1 MTKEEPKTR
10 DRKMFSDLRSLCFL
24 RRGFQSLLRKNL
36 HGAID
41 RDADES
47 LFFAFAITVQALIRF
62 AAELFHISAG
72 DVAVKHGHT
81 LNPRLGSSWA
91 GRSNFRAL

>member
-1 MTKEEPKTR
+1 MNKQEPKTR

-41 RDADES
+41 WDVNKS
-47 LFFAFAITVQALIRF
+47 LVFAFAITMQSLIRF
-62 AAELFHISAG
+62 SAELFHVGAG

-81 LNPRLGSSWA
+81 LDARLGSVWA
-91 GRSNFRAL
+91 GRSNFRAH